1 MNNDS
6 NNCPKSS
13 EGQNWKILLLAGWMQ
28 GAVNMCYMPCKIPEL
43 GRSFPFEVYTYEVLT
58 YIGDVM
64 AKVKFLDM
72 VGR

>member
-1 MNNDS
+1 
-6 NNCPKSS
+6 
-13 EGQNWKILLLAGWMQ
+13 
-28 GAVNMCYMPCKIPEL
+28 MCYMPCKIPEL

>member
-1 MNNDS
+1 
-6 NNCPKSS
+6 
-13 EGQNWKILLLAGWMQ
+13 MQ
-28 GAVNMCYMPCKIPEL
+28 DPRAWEEL
-43 GRSFPFEVYTYEVLT
+43 PLSFEVYTYEVLT